1 MGTFTYLTDKIE
13 RLERQIEEYAQK
25 EEYQEPVKKL
35 CCFMGIKTM
44 TALTTL
50 VEVGDFKRFP
60 SPANFASYLGLMPGE
75 DSSGPS
81 EKRLGI
87 TKAGNA
93 HVRRLLVEAA
103 QSYGR
108 GTAGYKSQ
116 ALKKR
121 QQGNPPAVIA
131 YADRA
136 NERMRR
142 KYYHMVLGN
151 GKKPNVA
158 KTAIARELSC
168 FIWGMMTEHTD

>member
-1 MGTFTYLTDKIE
+1 
-13 RLERQIEEYAQK
+13 
-25 EEYQEPVKKL
+25 
-35 CCFMGIKTM
+35 
-44 TALTTL
+44 
-50 VEVGDFKRFP
+50 
-60 SPANFASYLGLMPGE
+60 MPGE

-87 TKAGNA
+87 TKAGNT

-121 QQGNPPAVIA
+121 QQGNPSAVIA

-151 GKKPNVA
+151 GK
-158 KTAIARELSC
+158 SQ
-168 FIWGMMTEHTD
+168 M